1 MGVRECPFC
10 GRKISD
16 VFRDCPHCHETL
28 PEQRASN
35 ASSSRSGRN
44 GPLRRGLLYMMIVAF
59 VYYLLSANSPLKIPT
74 VPFAP
79 ILTTYLLP
87 LSFLAGLGFT
97 MYGIFLQV
105 KG

>member
-10 GRKISD
+10 GKKISGA
-16 VFRDCPHCHETL
+16 FRDCPHCHETL
-28 PEQRASN
+28 PELRVVRT
-35 ASSSRSGRN
+35 SSSSSGRG

-59 VYYLLSANSPLKIPT
+59 IYYLLSANSPLKIPT

-79 ILTTYLLP
+79 LLTTYLLP
-87 LSFLAGLGFT
+87 LFFLAGLGMT

>member
-10 GRKISD
+10 GKKISD
-16 VFRDCPHCHETL
+16 AFRDCPQCHETL
-28 PEQRASN
+28 PEPRIVK
-35 ASSSRSGRN
+35 SSSSSGKG

-59 VYYLLSANSPLKIPT
+59 VYYLLSANSPLKIS

-87 LSFLAGLGFT
+87 LVFLAGLSFA

>member
-10 GRKISD
+10 GWKISD
-16 VFRDCPHCHETL
+16 AFRDCPHCHETL
-28 PEQRASN
+28 PEPRVVK
-35 ASSSRSGRN
+35 SSSSSGRG

-59 VYYLLSANSPLKIPT
+59 LYYLLSANSPLKLPA

-79 ILTTYLLP
+79 LLITYLLP
-87 LSFLAGLGFT
+87 LFFVVSLGIT

>member
-16 VFRDCPHCHETL
+16 IFRDCPHCHETL
-28 PEQRASN
+28 PELRVLN
-35 ASSSRSGRN
+35 ASSSSSGKG

-59 VYYLLSANSPLKIPT
+59 IYYLLSARSPLKIP

-79 ILTTYLLP
+79 VLTTYLLP
-87 LSFLAGLGFT
+87 LFFLAGLSFT
-97 MYGIFLQV
+97 MYGIFLEV

>member
-10 GRKISD
+10 GKKISD
-16 VFRDCPHCHETL
+16 AFRDCPHCHETL
-28 PEQRASN
+28 PELRVVK
-35 ASSSRSGRN
+35 SSSSSGKG

-59 VYYLLSANSPLKIPT
+59 IYYFLSSNSPLKLPT

-79 ILTTYLLP
+79 LLTTYLLP
-87 LSFLAGLGFT
+87 LFFLASLGIT

>member
-16 VFRDCPHCHETL
+16 AFRDCPHCHETL
-28 PEQRASN
+28 PELRVVN
-35 ASSSRSGRN
+35 TSSSPSGRG
-44 GPLRRGLLYMMIVAF
+44 GPLRRGLLYMMVVAF
-59 VYYLLSANSPLKIPT
+59 VYYLLSVNSPLKIS

-87 LSFLAGLGFT
+87 LVFLAGLGFA

>member
-10 GRKISD
+10 GKKISD
-16 VFRDCPHCHETL
+16 AFRDCPLCHETL
-28 PEQRASN
+28 PELRVIKT
-35 ASSSRSGRN
+35 SSSSGRG
-44 GPLRRGLLYMMIVAF
+44 GPLRRGLFYMMIVAF
-59 VYYLLSANSPLKIPT
+59 IYYLLSANSPLKFPA

-87 LSFLAGLGFT
+87 LFFLAGLGMM